1 MKDGTDS
8 LRRPVL
14 YLFACLLCVVAAFST
29 TPAFADAASPTA
41 REAQSLVEVLTFRGG
56 MASNPE
62 ATIAAVQ
69 DVPGEALRRIL
80 GHMDTAGS
88 GSDGWRY
95 LLASSVFTAA
105 GLDAD
110 VMLAVFYN
118 PWVDVA
124 VLTEWRLSD
133 GKRTLSDV
141 EWAAGDLVRA
151 AGPQIEPR
159 PLWLRGE
166 GYRPQ
171 TLADAAVLTI
181 RAVEERLAGDVARE
195 NWRGILGLDDMSDT
209 EGLLSPMLALRVFEA
224 QARLKALAV
233 RTEGEDAL
241 LAPLRAATLR
251 LVTTAAGEGFA
262 PLLEEAGD
270 TGEEMRAALSAM
282 HPQTLRGL
290 APVAYIAG
298 DGEAMVFLASLL
310 TADFMIAARFD
321 ERLSGYA
328 LRQLDYV
335 PYAAVYQANH
345 PDSRPQIRAAEE

>member
-1 MKDGTDS
+1 MADTA
-8 LRRPVL
+8 R
-14 YLFACLLCVVAAFST
+14 F
-29 TPAFADAASPTA
+29 TPARYFVQIVAVLLFCATAALADAEHPTA
-41 REAQSLVEVLTFRGG
+41 LEATSLVEVLKFRGG
-56 MASNPE
+56 MVADPD
-62 ATIAAVQ
+62 AAIAVAH
-69 DVPGEALRRIL
+69 DVPAEALQRIL

-95 LLASSVFTAA
+95 LLATSVFTAA
-105 GLDAD
+105 GVDAD

-124 VLTEWRLSD
+124 VFTEWRLSD

-151 AGPQIEPR
+151 ADPQIEPR

-171 TLADAAVLTI
+171 TLAEAVVLTV
-181 RAVEERLAGDVARE
+181 RAIEERLAGDFARE
-195 NWRGILGLDDMSDT
+195 NWRGVLGLDTMSDVD
-209 EGLLSPMLALRVFEA
+209 GLVSPMLALRVFEA
-224 QARLKALAV
+224 QVRLKALAA
-233 RTEGEDAL
+233 RTEGEDAT
-241 LAPLRAATLR
+241 LAPLREATLR
-251 LVTTAAGEGFA
+251 LVTTAAGEGFV
-262 PLLEEAGD
+262 PLIEEAAD
-270 TGEEMRAALSAM
+270 TREPMRAALSAM
-282 HPQTLRGL
+282 HKQTLRGL
-290 APVAYIAG
+290 APVAYIVG

-335 PYAAVYQANH
+335 PYAAVYQASY
-345 PDSRPQIRAAEE
+345 PDSGPQIRAAEE